1 MRRILIAA
9 AAITAILNFPA
20 RADNIIDDW
29 ASVKAPPAPQ
39 LKPVTIDPKTTALL
53 MLDFLKQNCGTRPR
67 CVATIPTAKKLLDSA
82 RAAKMMVVHT
92 KYGTTTFADIVDPSL
107 APTVGEATFTS
118 FADKFVNTDLEKTL
132 KDKGIKTVIAIG
144 TLANGAVLYTGSG
157 AANRGLNVI
166 IPVDGL
172 SAADTYPEQFTVW
185 QLANMPVFGKNI
197 TVTRSDM
204 IKF

>member
-1 MRRILIAA
+1 MRRLLISAA
-9 AAITAILNFPA
+9 LITGLLSLPTRAA
-20 RADNIIDDW
+20 NIIDEW
-29 ASVKAPPAPQ
+29 ANVKVPPAPQ
-39 LKPVTIDPKTTALL
+39 LTPVTVDPKTTALL
-53 MLDFLKQNCGTRPR
+53 MLDFMKQNCGTRSR
-67 CVATIPTAKKLLDSA
+67 CVATIPTARKLLERA

-92 KYGTTTFADIVDPSL
+92 KFGTTTFADIVDPSL
-107 APTVGEATFTS
+107 APASGEATFTS

-172 SAADTYPEQFTVW
+172 SAGDAYPEQFTVW
-185 QLANMPVFGKNI
+185 QLANMPVFAKNI
-197 TVTRSDM
+197 TITQSDM